1 MLPFLHIVLGHLTTL
16 MMSVKGDNM
25 RWVFAHCVAKFCES
39 IIEYVANIERAPD
52 RSVQKEA
59 FSDQVAAIF
68 DVIFNVWLQ
77 SKEPKVFQQNSI
89 KFASRSFCKSNQ
101 FSLQLRAA
109 CIDAVGQCCTVM
121 SADRLNS
128 LISKIFTGLTALYKR
143 HNEPYHVSR
152 ALATVLGVAKDDPE
166 AFSMDFDNL
175 FNVLFLQVSCHL
187 CLIDCC
193 SQGNLFFCSC
203 PYSTN
208 GIAWFYN
215 SW

>member
-77 SKEPKVFQQNSI
+77 SKEPKVIQ
-89 KFASRSFCKSNQ
+89 Q
-101 FSLQLRAA
+101 FSQIRIPFFLQFKSIFFTAA
-109 CIDAVGQCCTVM
+109 SSLYRCCW
-121 SADRLNS
+121 
-128 LISKIFTGLTALYKR
+128 
-143 HNEPYHVSR
+143 
-152 ALATVLGVAKDDPE
+152 TVLYRHVG
-166 AFSMDFDNL
+166 
-175 FNVLFLQVSCHL
+175 
-187 CLIDCC
+187 
-193 SQGNLFFCSC
+193 
-203 PYSTN
+203 
-208 GIAWFYN
+208 
-215 SW
+215 